1 MNFVIQ
7 FYHNNNYTTWN
18 CLPDKSSNSSIK
30 SSVNNGG
37 NFLEKKSFS
46 AVATALTGMSRF
58 VTFMSLSENNNN
70 SN

>member
-1 MNFVIQ
+1 MNFAIQ
-7 FYHNNNYTTWN
+7 FYRNKNCITLK

-58 VTFMSLSENNNN
+58 VTFMSLSENNKN
-70 SN
+70 